1 MFVLFVKSIL
11 DLYTVTTPKC
21 TFYEINRRPYAL
33 KKAIEKQQC
42 FICDSKLER
51 RLCTVMVNF
60 KLGDRKCKMVHNGKH
75 SHSTYLPKHL
85 IVTEKCCLDEK
96 VDKDPH
102 VNPSKAVVGVS
113 SRAGRVAPPIY
124 NSVIRT
130 LINKDRAK
138 YELNN
143 AKQRTGVSSRTSL
156 LGEFEKIENEYA
168 D

>member
-1 MFVLFVKSIL
+1 MLFVKSVL
-11 DLYTVTTPKC
+11 DLYTVTTPEC
-21 TFYEINRRPYAL
+21 TFYEIDRRSYAL
-33 KKAIEKQQC
+33 KKDIEKQQC
-42 FICDSKLER
+42 LICDSKLER
-51 RLCTVMVNF
+51 RLCTVTVNF

-75 SHSTYLPKHL
+75 RHSTYLPKHL